1 MPRDYTS
8 EVGIPS
14 TKKTFPR
21 PVAILILLVV
31 AVGVSFGIKGV
42 LSEAKEHKAAENAQ
56 NAQANASTA
65 PTPAQTPSAK

>member
-1 MPRDYTS
+1 MSRDYTS
-8 EVGIPS
+8 EVGIHS

-21 PVAILILLVV
+21 PVAILILIVV

-56 NAQANASTA
+56 NAAANTSTA
-65 PTPAQTPSAK
+65 PVAAGTPAAK